1 MTNDTSNKIIYKTPA
16 EEIPRL
22 KWLCRRGVK
31 ELDIIMSHYLEYS
44 FLDAPAAQQK
54 AFKELLAIEDP
65 ILFQLVVGKG
75 KSYDKEKD
83 KLLARLRTAIKDRN
97 KKYS

>member
-1 MTNDTSNKIIYKTPA
+1 MTNDTPIYTTPA
-16 EEIPRL
+16 DEIPRL

-44 FLDAPAAQQK
+44 FLDAPASEQK
-54 AFKELLAIEDP
+54 AFRELLQIEDP
-65 ILFQLVVGKG
+65 ILFQLVVGKE
-75 KSYDKEKD
+75 KSHNLEQD
-83 KLLARLRTAIKDRN
+83 KLLALLRTAISDRN

>member
-1 MTNDTSNKIIYKTPA
+1 MTNDTQHNKTPT

-31 ELDIIMSHYLEYS
+31 ELDIIMSYYLEYS
-44 FLDAPAAQQK
+44 FLDAPANEQK
-54 AFKELLAIEDP
+54 AFRELLQIEDP
-65 ILFQLVVGKG
+65 ILFELVVGKK
-75 KSYDKEKD
+75 KSTDVEQN
-83 KLLARLRTAIKDRN
+83 KLLAQLRTAIMDRN